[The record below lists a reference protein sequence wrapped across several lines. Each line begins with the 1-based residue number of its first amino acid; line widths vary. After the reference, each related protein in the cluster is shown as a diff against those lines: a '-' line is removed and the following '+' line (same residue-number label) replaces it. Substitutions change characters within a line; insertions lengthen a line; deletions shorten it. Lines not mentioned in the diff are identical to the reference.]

1 MNDSSTPL
9 LRIDDTLCRRC
20 GDCEAVCPNRV
31 FVRGDAEVVLRRAGR
46 CIECGH
52 CVAVCPTEAFHH
64 AKLPDARFAEVPEI
78 YPLAPDAL
86 LSLFS
91 RRRSCRRYT
100 DEKVSTETLNALL
113 DAAAAAPTATNSRNV
128 RFLVLDTPEEISA
141 LAEHTARYYLKL
153 ERQLNNPVVRFL
165 ISLAVGRRTVDAYKF
180 HLPNIAEW
188 ARDCLA
194 GKQHVFS
201 GAPLVLAAYASGLPH
216 IAAANGNL
224 AVMQMMHQAEALGL
238 GTCYNGYALT
248 ALMRERPLRRL
259 LRIPA
264 GSTPVAVLAVGHPAV
279 RFHRAPKR
287 RRPRAVS
294 ADSGFSKRN
303 DA

>member
-31 FVRGDAEVVLRRAGR
+31 FERGDEEIVLRRAGR

-52 CVAVCPTEAFHH
+52 CVAVCPTGAFFH
-64 AKLPDARFAEVPEI
+64 AKLPADRFIEVTEP
-78 YPLAPDAL
+78 YPLPPDAL
-86 LSLFS
+86 VSMFR

-100 DEKVSTETLNALL
+100 DTPVSTEALNGLL
-113 DAAAAAPTATNSRNV
+113 DAASAAPTATNSRNV
-128 RFLVLDTPEEISA
+128 RFLVLNSPEEIAA
-141 LAEHTARYYLKL
+141 LADHTARYYLKL
-153 ERQLNNPVVRFL
+153 ERQMNNPVVRFL
-165 ISLAVGRRTVDAYKF
+165 ISPAVGRRTVDAYKF
-180 HLPNIAEW
+180 HLPMIAEW
-188 ARDCLA
+188 ARACLD
-194 GKQHVFS
+194 GKNQVFS
-201 GAPLVLAAYASGLPH
+201 GAPLVLMAYASGLSH

-224 AVMQMMHQAEALGL
+224 AVMQMMNHAEALGL

-248 ALMRERPLRRL
+248 ALIRERSLRRL
-259 LRIPA
+259 FGIPA

-279 RFHRAPKR
+279 RFYRSPKR

-294 ADSGFSKRN
+294 AGLK
-303 DA
+303 